1 MNAERVRTAPGPRIT
16 RTRGTIILW
25 SKYSMRKLFKLAAGL
40 AAAAAMSTSSPALAE
55 CGDVSITEMNWAS
68 SQIITEV
75 SKFLMEQGYGCTV
88 EKVPSATTTS
98 VASLAENGEPD
109 IVTEL
114 WLNSTGDVY
123 QKLEAD
129 GKVERLAEVFNPG
142 GVEGWWIPAYLAESN
157 PELQTIEGVLANP
170 DLVGGTFNNCP
181 DGWGCR
187 NVNDNI
193 ITALGLRDKMEVFDH
208 GSGETLGTSIAAAYE
223 DKKPWFGYY
232 WAPTAVLGKYPMVQ
246 VKIGDI
252 DKEIHKANGNKDNA
266 TPGVSDFPPAP
277 VLTVATSALAEREP
291 GIAKLMSSISF
302 DIDILNSTLAW
313 QDDNS
318 ASAEEAAVHFLT
330 NHSDVWSGW
339 VSDEAKEKLS
349 ALIK

>member
-1 MNAERVRTAPGPRIT
+1 
-16 RTRGTIILW
+16 
-25 SKYSMRKLFKLAAGL
+25 MRNGLKLLGL
-40 AAAAAMSTSSPALAE
+40 AAAAAMSMPSPATAAE

-123 QKLEAD
+123 EKLEAE
-129 GKVERLAEVFNPG
+129 GKVKRLGEVFSPG

-157 PELQTIEGVLANP
+157 PELTTIEGVMANAE
-170 DLVGGTFNNCP
+170 LVGGQFNNCP

-193 ITALGLRDKMEVFDH
+193 IKALGMRDSMDVFDH
-208 GSGETLGTSIAAAYE
+208 GSGETLATSIAAAYE

-232 WAPTAVLGKYPMVQ
+232 WAPTAVLGKYPLVQ

-252 DKEIHKANGNKDNA
+252 DTEIHGENANKDTAN
-266 TPGVSDFPPAP
+266 PGVSDFPPAP
-277 VLTVATSALAEREP
+277 VLTVATADFADSQPEVAE
-291 GIAKLMSSISF
+291 LMSNMSY
-302 DIDILNSTLAW
+302 DIDILNTTLAW
-313 QDDNS
+313 QDDNN
-318 ASAEEAAVHFLT
+318 ASAEEAAVYFIQ
-330 NHSDVWSGW
+330 NYSDVWSAW
-339 VSDEAKEKLS
+339 INDDAKSKLS

>member
-1 MNAERVRTAPGPRIT
+1 
-16 RTRGTIILW
+16 
-25 SKYSMRKLFKLAAGL
+25 
-40 AAAAAMSTSSPALAE
+40 
-55 CGDVSITEMNWAS
+55 
-68 SQIITEV
+68 
-75 SKFLMEQGYGCTV
+75 MEQGYGCSV

-129 GKVERLAEVFNPG
+129 GKVERLAEVFSPG

-157 PELQTIEGVLANP
+157 PELLTIEGVMANP
-170 DLVGGTFNNCP
+170 DLVGGKFNNCP

-187 NVNDNI
+187 IVNDNLI
-193 ITALGLRDKMEVFDH
+193 NALGLRDSMEVFDH
-208 GSGETLGTSIAAAYE
+208 GSGETLGTSIASAYE

-232 WAPTAVLGKYPMVQ
+232 WAPTAVLGKYPLVQ

-252 DKEIHKANGNKDNA
+252 DEEVHKANANKDNA
-266 TPGVSDFPPAP
+266 SPSVSDFPPAP
-277 VLTVATSALAEREP
+277 VLTVATAALTEREP
-291 GIAKLMSSISF
+291 EVAKLMGAMSF
-302 DIDILNSTLAW
+302 DMNILNSTLAW
-313 QDDNS
+313 QDENS
-318 ASAEEAAVHFLT
+318 ASAEEAAVHFLS
-330 NHSDVWSGW
+330 NHSDVWSAW
-339 VSDEAKEKLS
+339 VSDEAREKLS